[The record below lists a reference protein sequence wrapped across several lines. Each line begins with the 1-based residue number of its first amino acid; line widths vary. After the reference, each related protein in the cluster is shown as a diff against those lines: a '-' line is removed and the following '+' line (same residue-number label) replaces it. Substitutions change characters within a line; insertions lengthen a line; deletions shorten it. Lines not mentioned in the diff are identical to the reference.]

1 MAGLQHIKAQSRQIL
16 KAAFNK
22 ITQLDKLYLNKN
34 KRNYKKLKRIG
45 LGVGPML

>member
-22 ITQLDKLYLNKN
+22 ITLLDKLYLIKN
-34 KRNYKKLKRIG
+34 KRNYKKLKRMG
-45 LGVGPML
+45 LGIGPML